1 MAPGLAWGELL
12 PILCYNGG
20 TIMFPFYVPALWIGL
35 SLWALPQ
42 APIVTLLGYHGLCLL
57 AVSREPRPSLGRLT
71 PLVIGILGAGLL
83 AVPFLYRWPTVVP
96 LAGAQT
102 FLSAWP
108 GGFPSY
114 VLYTLTVNSIC
125 EECYWRHALPRQQPG
140 WGPWQHGA
148 AFGLHHFVANG
159 LVFGWAM
166 APLAF
171 LYTMLG
177 GRAAIW
183 AAKSYRGLLVP
194 ILGHSLINAL
204 SFAWMA
210 NALRS

>member
-1 MAPGLAWGELL
+1 LRQKDPP
-12 PILCYNGG
+12 PILCNGG
-20 TIMFPFYVPALWIGL
+20 VTKVFPFWFPALWIGL
-35 SLWALPQ
+35 SLWLLPQ
-42 APIVTLLGYHGLCLL
+42 APVATLLGYHGLCLL
-57 AVSREPRPSLGRLT
+57 AISREPRPNLGRLP
-71 PLVIGILGAGLL
+71 PLAWAVLGAGLL
-83 AVPFLYRWPTVVP
+83 ALPLLYRWPTVLP

-102 FLSAWP
+102 FLAAWP

-125 EECYWRHALPRQQPG
+125 EEGYWRHALPRQQPG

-148 AFGLHHFVANG
+148 AFGLHHFIANG
-159 LVFGWAM
+159 LVFGWAA

-171 LYTMLG
+171 LYTAVG

-183 AAKSYRGLLVP
+183 ATRRCGGLLVP

-210 NALRS
+210 QALRP